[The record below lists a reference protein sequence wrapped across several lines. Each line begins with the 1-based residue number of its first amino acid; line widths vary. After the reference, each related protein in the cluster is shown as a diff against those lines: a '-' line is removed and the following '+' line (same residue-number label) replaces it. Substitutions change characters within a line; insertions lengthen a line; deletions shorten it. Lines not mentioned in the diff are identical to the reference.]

1 VPLFLSETMS
11 NPIYHLNV
19 QYRWSFRRGNATM
32 HHYRDDYA
40 ISQYNTLEEI
50 NLDNVNYA
58 ISIKRLGLLGKK
70 IINFQ
75 VVKIYDFKIV
85 GQTNE

>member
-1 VPLFLSETMS
+1 
-11 NPIYHLNV
+11 
-19 QYRWSFRRGNATM
+19 M

-58 ISIKRLGLLGKK
+58 ISIMRLGLLGKK

>member
-1 VPLFLSETMS
+1 
-11 NPIYHLNV
+11 
-19 QYRWSFRRGNATM
+19 M

-58 ISIKRLGLLGKK
+58 ISIGRLGLLGKK

>member
-1 VPLFLSETMS
+1 
-11 NPIYHLNV
+11 
-19 QYRWSFRRGNATM
+19 M

-58 ISIKRLGLLGKK
+58 ISIARLGLLGKK